1 MSLFIILIEKRLTAA
16 VFTGGGSGYQDC
28 GGHGISLSSPPPTQT
43 GKVPLAAGCIDEK
56 ENK

>member
-1 MSLFIILIEKRLTAA
+1 MEKWLTAA

-28 GGHGISLSSPPPTQT
+28 GGDGISLSSPPLTQT
-43 GKVPLAAGCIDEK
+43 GRVPLAAGCIDEK